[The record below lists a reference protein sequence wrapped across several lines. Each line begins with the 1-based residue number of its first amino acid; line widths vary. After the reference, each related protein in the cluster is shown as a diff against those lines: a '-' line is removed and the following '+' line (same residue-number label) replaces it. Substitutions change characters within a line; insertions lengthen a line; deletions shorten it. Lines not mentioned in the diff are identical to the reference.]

1 MPVNFDLNDLYAF
14 RALVEY
20 GNFRLAAE
28 SICLSQSALS
38 RRIEK
43 LESALGIKL
52 FDRTTRRVT
61 LTLYGQT
68 FAERSE
74 QLLINVESVLAD
86 INKVSEERRGVVT
99 VATVPSAAYYFMPDV
114 IRRFQARFPRVR
126 VKLIDSSAGNVIE
139 AVTRGQ
145 ADFGICFATSLQPD
159 LEFLPLVA
167 DVYVAACRRDHPLA
181 GSKSLTWR
189 QFYQQDYVGLDKTSG
204 NRNLLDQKLEH
215 ITPERPS
222 ICETRHVTTM
232 LGMVEAGIGIAAVT
246 AMSMPRSGHA
256 VLTQLALTDPVVKRT
271 VCLIRRK
278 RCMQSRL
285 AAQLGNLIT
294 VQFHSPSSVAHS

>member
-28 SICLSQSALS
+28 SICLSPSALS

-68 FAERSE
+68 FAERSD
-74 QLLINVESVLAD
+74 QLLINVELVLAD
-86 INKVSEERRGVVT
+86 INKVSQTRMGLVT

-114 IRRFQARFPRVR
+114 IRRFQARYPRVR

-139 AVTRGQ
+139 AVTSGQ
-145 ADFGICFATSLQPD
+145 ADFGICFSSNLQPNI
-159 LEFLPLVA
+159 EFLPLIA
-167 DVYVAACRRDHPLA
+167 DGYVAACRRDHPIT
-181 GSKSLTWR
+181 SKKSLTWR
-189 QFYQQDYVGLDKTSG
+189 EFYQQDYVMLDKTSG
-204 NRNLLDQKLEH
+204 NRNLLDQMLEH

-222 ICETRHVTTM
+222 VCETRHVTTL
-232 LGMVEAGIGIAAVT
+232 LGMVEAGIGIAAVP
-246 AMSMPRSGHA
+246 AMSMPSSDHG
-256 VLTQLALTDPVVKRT
+256 VLTHLPLTDPVVKRT
-271 VCLIRRK
+271 VGLIK
-278 RCMQSRL
+278 RSGRIQSHI
-285 AAQLGNLIT
+285 AAELEKLIT
-294 VQFHSPSSVAHS
+294 EQYHSP

>member
-43 LESALGIKL
+43 LESALGIRL

-68 FAERSE
+68 FAARSD
-74 QLLINVESVLAD
+74 QLLFNVESLLGD
-86 INKVSEERRGVVT
+86 ITKVSQERVGLVT

-114 IRRFQARFPRVR
+114 IRRFQARYPQVRVR
-126 VKLIDSSAGNVIE
+126 IIDSSAGNVIE
-139 AVTRGQ
+139 AVASGE
-145 ADFGICFATSLQPD
+145 ADFGLCFARSLQPNID
-159 LEFLPLVA
+159 FLPLVG
-167 DVYVAACRRDHPLA
+167 DVYVAACRRDGPIA
-181 GSKSLTWR
+181 SRKNLTWR
-189 QFYQQDYVGLDKTSG
+189 EFYQQDYVGLDKSSG
-204 NRNLLDQKLEH
+204 NRNLLDQMLEH
-215 ITPERPS
+215 IIPERPS

-232 LGMVEAGIGIAAVT
+232 LGMVEAGVGIAAVP
-246 AMSMPRSGHA
+246 AMSMPSSEYSL
-256 VLTQLALTDPVVKRT
+256 LTSVPLTDPVVRRT
-271 VCLIRRK
+271 VGLIRRSG
-278 RCMQSRL
+278 RMQSYL
-285 AAQLGNLIT
+285 AAELEKLIT
-294 VQFHSPSSVAHS
+294 EQYHAA

>member
-1 MPVNFDLNDLYAF
+1 MAFTRSGRPGKLKQNAFFFHPLPTLKGLSVAMPVNFDLNDLYAF

-68 FAERSE
+68 FAARSD
-74 QLLINVESVLAD
+74 QLLLNVESLLAD
-86 INKVSEERRGVVT
+86 INKVSQERVGLVT

-114 IRRFQARFPRVR
+114 IRRFQARYPLVRVR
-126 VKLIDSSAGNVIE
+126 IIDSSAGEVIE
-139 AVTRGQ
+139 AVAGGE
-145 ADFGICFATSLQPD
+145 ADFGICFARSLQPNI
-159 LEFLPLVA
+159 EFLPLVG
-167 DVYVAACRRDHPLA
+167 DVYVAACRRDHPIA
-181 GSKSLTWR
+181 SRKSLTW
-189 QFYQQDYVGLDKTSG
+189 QEFYQQDYVGLDKTSG
-204 NRNLLDQKLEH
+204 NRNLLDQMLEH
-215 ITPERPS
+215 IIPERPS

-232 LGMVEAGIGIAAVT
+232 LGMVEAGVGIAAVP
-246 AMSMPRSGHA
+246 AMSMPA
-256 VLTQLALTDPVVKRT
+256 
-271 VCLIRRK
+271 
-278 RCMQSRL
+278 
-285 AAQLGNLIT
+285 
-294 VQFHSPSSVAHS
+294 

>member
-68 FAERSE
+68 FAARSD
-74 QLLINVESVLAD
+74 QLLLNVESLLAD
-86 INKVSEERRGVVT
+86 INKVSQERVGLVT

-114 IRRFQARFPRVR
+114 IRRFQARYPLVRVR
-126 VKLIDSSAGNVIE
+126 IIDSSAGEVIE
-139 AVTRGQ
+139 AVAGGE
-145 ADFGICFATSLQPD
+145 ADFGICFARSLQPNI
-159 LEFLPLVA
+159 EFLPLVG
-167 DVYVAACRRDHPLA
+167 DVYVAACRRDHPIA
-181 GSKSLTWR
+181 SRKSLTW
-189 QFYQQDYVGLDKTSG
+189 QEFYQQDYVGLDKTSG
-204 NRNLLDQKLEH
+204 NRNLLDQMLEH
-215 ITPERPS
+215 IIPERPS

-232 LGMVEAGIGIAAVT
+232 LGMVEAGVGIAAVP
-246 AMSMPRSGHA
+246 AMSMPASEYS
-256 VLTQLALTDPVVKRT
+256 VLTSVPLTDPVVKRT
-271 VCLIRRK
+271 VGLIRRSG
-278 RCMQSRL
+278 RMQSYL
-285 AAQLGNLIT
+285 AAELEKLIT
-294 VQFHSPSSVAHS
+294 EQYHAV

>member
-68 FAERSE
+68 FAERSD
-74 QLLINVESVLAD
+74 QLLANVESVLAD
-86 INKVSEERRGVVT
+86 INKVSQDRMGLVT

-114 IRRFQARFPRVR
+114 IRRFQARYPRVR

-139 AVTRGQ
+139 AVASGQ
-145 ADFGICFATSLQPD
+145 ADFGICFARNLQPNI
-159 LEFLPLVA
+159 EFVPLVG

-181 GSKSLTWR
+181 RKKSLSWR
-189 QFYQQDYVGLDKTSG
+189 EFYQQDYVGLDQTSG
-204 NRNLLDQKLEH
+204 NRHLLDQMLGH
-215 ITPERPS
+215 IIPERPS
-222 ICETRHVTTM
+222 LCETRHVTTL
-232 LGMVEAGIGIAAVT
+232 LGMVEAGVGIAAVP
-246 AMSMPRSGHA
+246 AMSMPSSAHS
-256 VLTQLALTDPVVKRT
+256 VLTHLPLTDPVVKRT
-271 VCLIRRK
+271 VGLIRRSG
-278 RCMQSRL
+278 RMQSYL
-285 AAQLGNLIT
+285 AGELETLIT
-294 VQFHSPSSVAHS
+294 EQYHAV